1 MRTFATFSLNLS
13 EHPENVNKYALGS
26 GFSMVCCGLVTID
39 IAHDWTITFS
49 FSLKVQPVPGEHAA
63 CVKDI

>member
-1 MRTFATFSLNLS
+1 MQTFATISLNLS

-26 GFSMVCCGLVTID
+26 GFIMVCCGLVTID
-39 IAHDWTITFS
+39 ITHNSTITFL